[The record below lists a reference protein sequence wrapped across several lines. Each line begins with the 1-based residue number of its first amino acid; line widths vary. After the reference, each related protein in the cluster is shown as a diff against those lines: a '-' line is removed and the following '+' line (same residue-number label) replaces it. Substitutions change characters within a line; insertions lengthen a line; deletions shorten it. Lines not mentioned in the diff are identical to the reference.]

1 MYLARLLTCLPM
13 LAVFTAA
20 PAMSGEGKVTAV
32 VELFTSQG
40 CSSCPAADALIGQYR
55 KRPGIMALS
64 LPVDYWDYL
73 GWKDTLA
80 NPAFSKRQRDY
91 AAARKDN
98 HVYTPQ
104 VVINGRIHTK
114 GNNLPAI
121 EKALDIARMPGEGAI
136 HISAERAG
144 AELVV
149 EIGGRASAGQVTPGT
164 VWLATVRPEVAVTI
178 KQGENR
184 GRMITYFNVVRS
196 LTPVGT
202 WTGEPTKLKLPH
214 AELASK
220 DERCAVFVQLG
231 HSGPIVT
238 ATWMTARE

>member
-13 LAVFTAA
+13 LAAFAAA
-20 PAMSGEGKVTAV
+20 PAVSGEDKVTAV

-64 LPVDYWDYL
+64 MPVDYWDYL

-80 NPAFSKRQRDY
+80 NPSFSKRQRDY

-104 VVINGRIHTK
+104 VVVNGRIHTK
-114 GNNLPAI
+114 GNNMPAI
-121 EKALDIARMPGEGAI
+121 EKALETARMPGEGAVQI
-136 HISAERAG
+136 TAERTG
-144 AELVV
+144 AELII
-149 EIGGRASAGQVTPGT
+149 EIGNRAGGGQATSGT
-164 VWLATVRPEVAVTI
+164 VWLATVKPEVPVTI
-178 KQGENR
+178 RQGENR
-184 GRMITYFNVVRS
+184 GRTITYFNVVRS
-196 LTPVGT
+196 LSPIGT
-202 WTGEPTKLKLPH
+202 WSGEPTKLKLPH
-214 AELASK
+214 AELVDK

-238 ATWMTARE
+238 AAWMKARE